1 MSPLVRITAFT
12 DPACTWCW
20 GSEPVLRAVE
30 ARFGDQVQVRPVM
43 GGLVKDIRAFMDTAN
58 GIGGD
63 AERSNAQ
70 IAAHWLEA
78 SARHG
83 MPVRTAG
90 FRMFTDQDRSTWPMC
105 EGYEAA
111 RLVNEG
117 LAARYLRRLREANAA
132 EALQVNRV
140 EVQAELAAEVG
151 LDVGRFLGALRDGS
165 ARTAFQADLAETA
178 RHGVRGF
185 PAFLFEGDRRMMV
198 PGYLPY
204 EGFREVLG
212 MVSGGKLV
220 ETTPCKTV
228 EAVVDFVRR
237 HGRVADREITVTF
250 GLSDAEW
257 ATLEPGVLGTTGIE
271 VEPAGNGR
279 FLRAR
284 RTTAGVCDAA
294 TGTCTI
300 ERGASVP
307 TCRP

>member
-1 MSPLVRITAFT
+1 MSAQVRITAFT

-20 GSEPVLRAVE
+20 GSEPALRAVE
-30 ARFGDQVQVRPVM
+30 ARYGDQVRVRPVM
-43 GGLVKDIRAFMDTAN
+43 GGLVKDIRAFMDSAN
-58 GIGGD
+58 GIGGTPD
-63 AERSNAQ
+63 GSNAQ

-78 SARHG
+78 SIRHG
-83 MPVRTAG
+83 MPVKTEG
-90 FRMFTDQDRSTWPMC
+90 FRMFTDEDVSTWPMC
-105 EGYEAA
+105 EAYAAA
-111 RLVNEG
+111 RLLDEG

-132 EALQVNRV
+132 EALQANRV

-165 ARTAFQADLAETA
+165 ARAAFQADLAETA
-178 RHGVRGF
+178 RHRVRGF

-220 ETTPCKTV
+220 ETTPPRTV
-228 EAVVDFVRR
+228 AAIVDFVRR

-257 ATLEPGVLGTTGIE
+257 TALQPGVIGAAGIE

-284 RTTAGVCDAA
+284 TTSAGTCDAA
-294 TGTCTI
+294 TGTCTK
-300 ERGASVP
+300 
-307 TCRP
+307 

>member
-1 MSPLVRITAFT
+1 MSPLARITAFT

-105 EGYEAA
+105 EAYEAA

-117 LAARYLRRLREANAA
+117 RAARYLRRLREANAA
-132 EALQVNRV
+132 EALQTNRV

-165 ARTAFQADLAETA
+165 AQAAFQADLAETA
-178 RHGVRGF
+178 RHRVRGF
-185 PAFLFEGDRRMMV
+185 PAFLFEGERRTMV
-198 PGYLPY
+198 GGYLPY

-220 ETTPCKTV
+220 ETTPPKTV

-237 HGRVADREITVTF
+237 HGRVADREITVAF
-250 GLSDAEW
+250 GLSDPEW
-257 ATLEPGVLGTTGIE
+257 NALEPEVLQAAAIE

-279 FLRAR
+279 FLRVRGSA
-284 RTTAGVCDAA
+284 V
-294 TGTCTI
+294 GTCDPTT
-300 ERGASVP
+300 GACSI
-307 TCRP
+307 

>member
-1 MSPLVRITAFT
+1 MSSRVRITAFT

-20 GSEPVLRAVE
+20 GSEPALRAVE

-43 GGLVKDIRAFMDTAN
+43 GGLVKDLRAFADTAH

-63 AERSNAQ
+63 PERSNAQ
-70 IAAHWLEA
+70 IASHWLEA

-105 EGYEAA
+105 EAYEAA
-111 RLVNEG
+111 RLVDEG

-132 EALQVNRV
+132 EARQVNRV

-151 LDVGRFLGALRDGS
+151 LDLGRFLGALRDGS
-165 ARTAFQADLAETA
+165 ARAAFEADLAETA

-198 PGYLPY
+198 PGWLPY
-204 EGFREVLG
+204 DGFREVLG
-212 MVSGGKLV
+212 MVSGGTLV
-220 ETTPCKTV
+220 ETNPEKTV
-228 EAVVDFVRR
+228 EAIADFVRR

-257 ATLEPGVLGTTGIE
+257 TALEPGVLAAAGVE

-284 RTTAGVCDAA
+284 GASAGTCDAVA
-294 TGTCTI
+294 GTCTT
-300 ERGASVP
+300 ASSPRPVP
-307 TCRP
+307 GR

>member
-1 MSPLVRITAFT
+1 MSARVRITAFT

-30 ARFGDQVQVRPVM
+30 TRFGDQVQVRPVM

-70 IAAHWLEA
+70 IASHWLEA

-105 EGYEAA
+105 EAYEAA
-111 RLVNEG
+111 RLVDEK

-151 LDVGRFLGALRDGS
+151 LDVGRFLGTLRDGS
-165 ARTAFQADLAETA
+165 ARAAFEADLAETA
-178 RHGVRGF
+178 RHRVRGF
-185 PAFLFEGDRRMMV
+185 PAFLFEGERRMMV

-204 EGFREVLG
+204 EGFREVLET
-212 MVSGGKLV
+212 VSGGKLV
-220 ETTPCKTV
+220 ETTPEKSV
-228 EAVVDFVRR
+228 AAIADFVRR

-250 GLSDAEW
+250 GLKDAEW
-257 ATLEPGVLGTTGIE
+257 AALQPGVLSAAGIE
-271 VEPAGNGR
+271 AEPAGNGR

-284 RTTAGVCDAA
+284 STSAGTCDVAA
-294 TGTCTI
+294 GTCT
-300 ERGASVP
+300 V
-307 TCRP
+307 

>member
-1 MSPLVRITAFT
+1 MSAQVRITAFT

-30 ARFGDQVQVRPVM
+30 ARYGEQVQVRPVM

-70 IAAHWLEA
+70 IASHWLEA

-105 EGYEAA
+105 EAYEAA
-111 RLVNEG
+111 RLVNEK

-132 EALQVNRV
+132 EALQTNRV

-151 LDVGRFLGALRDGS
+151 LDVGRFVGALRDGS
-165 ARTAFQADLAETA
+165 ARAAFQADLTETA

-212 MVSGGKLV
+212 VVSGGKLL
-220 ETTPCKTV
+220 ETIPAKTV
-228 EAVVDFVRR
+228 AAVADFVRR

-257 ATLEPGVLGTTGIE
+257 VALQPGVIATAGIE

-279 FLRAR
+279 FLRV
-284 RTTAGVCDAA
+284 RTSTSGSCDAA
-294 TGTCTI
+294 TGTCTM
-300 ERGASVP
+300 
-307 TCRP
+307 

>member
-1 MSPLVRITAFT
+1 MEGGAGVMSKQVRITAFT

-20 GSEPVLRAVE
+20 GSEPMLRAVE
-30 ARFGDQVQVRPVM
+30 ARYGEQVQIRPVM

-83 MPVRTAG
+83 MPVKTDG
-90 FRMFTDQDRSTWPMC
+90 FRMFTEQDVSTWPMC
-105 EGYEAA
+105 EAYEAA
-111 RLVNEG
+111 RLVDEG
-117 LAARYLRRLREANAA
+117 LASRYLRRLREANAA
-132 EALQVNRV
+132 EALQTNRV

-165 ARTAFQADLAETA
+165 ARAAFQADLAETA
-178 RHGVRGF
+178 RNGVRGF
-185 PAFLFEGDRRMMV
+185 PAFLFEGERRMMV

-220 ETTPCKTV
+220 ETTPPKTI
-228 EAVVDFVRR
+228 EGIAGFVRR

-250 GLSDAEW
+250 GLSDPEW
-257 ATLEPGVLGTTGIE
+257 AALERGVLGAAGIE

-279 FLRAR
+279 FFRGR
-284 RTTAGVCDAA
+284 NTSAGTCDTA

-300 ERGASVP
+300 
-307 TCRP
+307 

>member
-1 MSPLVRITAFT
+1 MSTHVHITAFT

-30 ARFGDQVQVRPVM
+30 ARFGDQVRVRPVM

-70 IAAHWLEA
+70 IASQWLEA

-90 FRMFTDQDRSTWPMC
+90 FRMFTDEDRSTWPMC
-105 EGYEAA
+105 EAYEAA
-111 RLVNEG
+111 RLVDEK

-132 EALQVNRV
+132 EALQTNRV

-151 LDVGRFLGALRDGS
+151 LDVGRFLGALRDGT
-165 ARTAFQADLAETA
+165 ARAAFEADLAETA
-178 RHGVRGF
+178 RHRVRGF
-185 PAFLFEGDRRMMV
+185 PAFLFEGERRMTV
-198 PGYLPY
+198 PGYLPF

-220 ETTPCKTV
+220 ETIPEKTV
-228 EAVVDFVRR
+228 GAIVDFVRR

-250 GLSDAEW
+250 GLSEAEW
-257 ATLEPGVLGTTGIE
+257 AALQPGVLAAPGIE

-279 FLRAR
+279 FFRAR
-284 RTTAGVCDAA
+284 STSAGTCDVA
-294 TGTCTI
+294 TGTCAT
-300 ERGASVP
+300 
-307 TCRP
+307 

>member
-1 MSPLVRITAFT
+1 MDGGECVMSKQVRITAFT

-43 GGLVKDIRAFMDTAN
+43 GGLVKDIRAFMDSAN

-105 EGYEAA
+105 EAYEAA
-111 RLVNEG
+111 RLVDAP

-132 EALQVNRV
+132 EALQTNRV
-140 EVQAELAAEVG
+140 EVQTELAAEVG
-151 LDVGRFLGALRDGS
+151 IDVGRFLAALRDGS
-165 ARTAFQADLAETA
+165 ARSAFQADLAETA

-204 EGFREVLG
+204 EGFHEVLD

-220 ETTPCKTV
+220 ETIPEKTV
-228 EAVVDFVRR
+228 EAIAGFVRR

-250 GLSDAEW
+250 GLSDREW
-257 ATLEPGVLGTTGIE
+257 SALEPEVLETAGVE
-271 VEPAGNGR
+271 AEPAGNGR

-284 RTTAGVCDAA
+284 SSTAGTCDVA
-294 TGTCTI
+294 TGSCTI
-300 ERGASVP
+300 
-307 TCRP
+307 

>member
-1 MSPLVRITAFT
+1 MSKQVRVTAFT

-30 ARFGDQVQVRPVM
+30 TRFGDQVQVRPVM

-58 GIGGD
+58 GIGGNP
-63 AERSNAQ
+63 ERSNAQ

-78 SARHG
+78 SSRHG
-83 MPVRTAG
+83 MPVKTEG
-90 FRMFTDQDRSTWPMC
+90 FRMFTDQDVSTWPMC
-105 EGYEAA
+105 EAYEAA
-111 RLVNEG
+111 RLVDEG

-132 EALQVNRV
+132 EALQTNLV

-165 ARTAFQADLAETA
+165 ARAAFQADLAETA

-185 PAFLFEGDRRMMV
+185 PAFLFEGERRMMV

-212 MVSGGKLV
+212 VVSGGKLV
-220 ETTPCKTV
+220 ETTPPKTV

-250 GLSDAEW
+250 GLSDPEW
-257 ATLEPGVLGTTGIE
+257 AALAPAFLGAAGIE
-271 VEPAGNGR
+271 LEPAGNGR
-279 FLRAR
+279 FLRVRGSAAGSCDP
-284 RTTAGVCDAA
+284 TT
-294 TGTCTI
+294 
-300 ERGASVP
+300 GACSV
-307 TCRP
+307 